1 MKESLQIDIREG
13 DKKWIFIPPSLSKK
27 KHISTLQFANF
38 LIINFNTVAPRV
50 IYTHS
55 NESTRNLLC
64 LFLSFFSLSLFYALH
79 EFSIEYQ
86 SVGKTIISVHRSRRQ
101 KPCAFWNGIPSPLP
115 FDAVQFSL
123 PLPSSP
129 QKNYPFISATRKQ
142 VISSNNGSS
151 SSRVVVSFDPGNEKI
166 NNRMEPPLEWIKYT
180 VTFFPLLLLLFF
192 LEEKFISKEGGGKE
206 RRANFNAGGH
216 LPDKCVVIGS
226 LYRFFFQHPLPL

>member
-55 NESTRNLLC
+55 NESTRNHLC

-101 KPCAFWNGIPSPLP
+101 KPCAFWNGIPSPSPSMP
-115 FDAVQFSL
+115 FNFRFLFPPPPKKTTLSFRPQGNKLFQVIIVVVVVA
-123 PLPSSP
+123 SS
-129 QKNYPFISATRKQ
+129 FHSIRGTRK
-142 VISSNNGSS
+142 
-151 SSRVVVSFDPGNEKI
+151 
-166 NNRMEPPLEWIKYT
+166 
-180 VTFFPLLLLLFF
+180 
-192 LEEKFISKEGGGKE
+192 
-206 RRANFNAGGH
+206 
-216 LPDKCVVIGS
+216 
-226 LYRFFFQHPLPL
+226 

>member
-1 MKESLQIDIREG
+1 ML
-13 DKKWIFIPPSLSKK
+13 PAL
-27 KHISTLQFANF
+27 
-38 LIINFNTVAPRV
+38 
-50 IYTHS
+50 YTHIAT
-55 NESTRNLLC
+55 NQRVT
-64 LFLSFFSLSLFYALH
+64 SFVYSSLFSLSLFYALH

-101 KPCAFWNGIPSPLP
+101 KPCAFWNGIPSPSP

-142 VISSNNGSS
+142 VISSNNSSS

-180 VTFFPLLLLLFF
+180 VTFLTPSSSSSSSSKRSLFPRKG
-192 LEEKFISKEGGGKE
+192 EE

>member
-101 KPCAFWNGIPSPLP
+101 KPCAFWNGIPSPSP

-180 VTFFPLLLLLFF
+180 VTFLTPSSSSSSSSKRSLFPRKG
-192 LEEKFISKEGGGKE
+192 EE

>member
-1 MKESLQIDIREG
+1 MNIYSSL
-13 DKKWIFIPPSLSKK
+13 PLKK
-27 KHISTLQFANF
+27 KHISMLQLANTANF

-101 KPCAFWNGIPSPLP
+101 KPCAFWNGIPSPSP

-151 SSRVVVSFDPGNEKI
+151 SSSRVVVSFDPGNEKI

-180 VTFFPLLLLLFF
+180 VTFFP
-192 LEEKFISKEGGGKE
+192 
-206 RRANFNAGGH
+206 
-216 LPDKCVVIGS
+216 PPPPP
-226 LYRFFFQHPLPL
+226 PLPRREVYFQGRGREGEASEF

>member
-1 MKESLQIDIREG
+1 ML
-13 DKKWIFIPPSLSKK
+13 PAL
-27 KHISTLQFANF
+27 
-38 LIINFNTVAPRV
+38 
-50 IYTHS
+50 YTHIAT
-55 NESTRNLLC
+55 NQRVT
-64 LFLSFFSLSLFYALH
+64 SFVYSSLFSLSLFYALH

-101 KPCAFWNGIPSPLP
+101 KPCAFWNGIPSPSP

-151 SSRVVVSFDPGNEKI
+151 SSSRVVVSFDPGNEKI

-180 VTFFPLLLLLFF
+180 VTFFPPPPP
-192 LEEKFISKEGGGKE
+192 S
-206 RRANFNAGGH
+206 
-216 LPDKCVVIGS
+216 P
-226 LYRFFFQHPLPL
+226 PLPRREVYFQGRGRRGERILTREAICRTSVL

>member
-1 MKESLQIDIREG
+1 ML
-13 DKKWIFIPPSLSKK
+13 PAL
-27 KHISTLQFANF
+27 
-38 LIINFNTVAPRV
+38 
-50 IYTHS
+50 YTHIATNQRVTS
-55 NESTRNLLC
+55 SVYSSL
-64 LFLSFFSLSLFYALH
+64 FSLSLFYALH

-101 KPCAFWNGIPSPLP
+101 KPCAFWNGIPSPSP

-180 VTFFPLLLLLFF
+180 VTFLTPSSSSSSSSKRSLFPR
-192 LEEKFISKEGGGKE
+192 KGEGRRGE
-206 RRANFNAGGH
+206 RILTREAICRTSV
-216 LPDKCVVIGS
+216 L
-226 LYRFFFQHPLPL
+226 